1 MTLEYKYLYFNLS
14 PFNIWEDDTP
24 TLVPSTGN
32 LITVPSTG
40 TYSTSITTNQQRPQ
54 PTTPRKTIFYFRLTK
69 LAPIPSPS
77 L

>member
-14 PFNIWEDDTP
+14 PFNIWQDDTP

-40 TYSTSITTNQQRPQ
+40 TYSTSITTNQTAASGFICCRWSN
-54 PTTPRKTIFYFRLTK
+54 KTASTD
-69 LAPIPSPS
+69 S
-77 L
+77 